1 MTALSRQTFAVLIAG
16 AMIVNFAA
24 PAQAGL
30 VVKSPAETVNG
41 VVAELA
47 KGNPKAVWD
56 AMPAQYQKDV
66 ADIIHLAAGKVDPG
80 VMTKMQGLM
89 GKTTNLLK
97 TKKAF
102 ILNSPMLADAGPEL
116 AELEKN
122 WDGIVGLAQTL
133 VDSDAMKI
141 EKLKVIDPGAFLG
154 TTGKQIM
161 TQIQVLAK
169 ASGEDLFAKIAQAK
183 ATDKGNAENGNAI
196 VTMSHPEERDE
207 DVEFT
212 KVDGKWVPA
221 DMAKDWDA
229 QIAQAK
235 AEIANINPEQQQQQ
249 NMQAIMMMTMV
260 ETVVDQLAVAKTQ
273 AEFDAT
279 LNALLGGFGLG
290 APQGG
295 GEPEAF

>member
-1 MTALSRQTFAVLIAG
+1 MTAFNRQTFAALVAG
-16 AMIVNFAA
+16 AMIVSFAA
-24 PAQAGL
+24 P
-30 VVKSPAETVNG
+30 VRAETAADTVNG
-41 VVAELA
+41 VVTELA

-56 AMPAQYQKDV
+56 AMPASYQKDV
-66 ADIIHLAAGKVDPG
+66 TEIIHLAAGKVDPG

-102 ILNSPMLADAGPEL
+102 ILNSPMLADAGPEI

-122 WDGIVGLAQTL
+122 WDGMVGLAQTL
-133 VDSDAMKI
+133 VDSDLMKI
-141 EKLKVIDPGAFLG
+141 EKLKTMDPGAFLG
-154 TTGKQIM
+154 TTGTKLM

-169 ASGEDLFAKIAQAK
+169 ASGTDMLATIGQAK
-183 ATDKGNAENGNAI
+183 ATHKADTENGNAI
-196 VTMSHPEERDE
+196 VTMSHPDERDE
-207 DVEFT
+207 DLEFT

-221 DMAKDWDA
+221 DMAKEWDA
-229 QIAQAK
+229 QMAAAK

-273 AEFDAT
+273 EEFDAT
-279 LNALLGGFGLG
+279 LGALLGGFGLG
-290 APQGG
+290 APQDDAG
-295 GEPEAF
+295 PEAF

>member
-161 TQIQVLAK
+161 TVL
-169 ASGEDLFAKIAQAK
+169 EEFNRETHQTILM
-183 ATDKGNAENGNAI
+183 
-196 VTMSHPEERDE
+196 VTHDQSLAGRAHR
-207 DVEFT
+207 VLHLR
-212 KVDGKWVPA
+212 DGKLT
-221 DMAKDWDA
+221 DGK
-229 QIAQAK
+229 
-235 AEIANINPEQQQQQ
+235 
-249 NMQAIMMMTMV
+249 
-260 ETVVDQLAVAKTQ
+260 
-273 AEFDAT
+273 
-279 LNALLGGFGLG
+279 
-290 APQGG
+290 
-295 GEPEAF
+295 